1 MDQPDF
7 FSQYLEYTK
16 DSEVPIFFHRWS
28 AIVGLGAYLGRDLY
42 FNHGHFNIYPNMYCM
57 LIGNPGTR
65 KSTAIKVMKSVMKLA
80 GYTTIAA
87 NKTSK
92 EKFMLDLSE
101 GIGSVESDSMTADEM
116 LDKNLW
122 GDSIDSKPPSECFI
136 MADEFNNFIGTG
148 NLEFISLLTELWDY
162 EGSFS
167 NKIKTGKSIH
177 ISNPTISIL
186 GGSTPTSFSTTFPA
200 EIFGQGFFS
209 RLLLIY
215 GEPNG
220 KKITFPTPP
229 TSEATAD
236 IVSALQ
242 RVKIASFGA
251 TTLNSTAKNLLN
263 KIYIEGN
270 CGVGEDVRF
279 ESYYSRRF
287 NHLMKLCII
296 VSAARYAKEITE
308 IDVVHA
314 NTVLTHTEY
323 LMPKALGEFGKA
335 KNSDVSHKIVSIID
349 NAPGV
354 VTFKTLWESLHS
366 DLSQLSELGEL
377 LHNLIAANKIQAV
390 KSGGFLPKRR
400 IVEEVNSDTIDYS
413 FLTREEKD
421 IRK

>member
-1 MDQPDF
+1 MEQRDF
-7 FSQYLEYTK
+7 FSQYLEYTR
-16 DSEVPIFFHRWS
+16 DSEVPVFFHRWS
-28 AIVGLGAYLGRDLY
+28 ALAGIGAYLGRDFY
-42 FNHGHFNIYPNMYCM
+42 FRHGHFSIYPNTYCM

-65 KSTAIKVMKSVMKLA
+65 KSTAIKVMKSVLRLA

-92 EKFMLDLSE
+92 EKFMLDLAE
-101 GIGSVESDSMTADEM
+101 GIGLSEEATQDDILEA
-116 LDKNLW
+116 NLW
-122 GDSIDSKPPSECFI
+122 GNNIESQPPSECFI

-162 EGSFS
+162 EGVFS

-177 ISNPTISIL
+177 IPDPTISIL
-186 GGSTPTSFSTTFPA
+186 GGSTPTSFSTTFPS

-220 KKITFPTPP
+220 KKITFPKPP
-229 TSEATAD
+229 STEATTE

-242 RVKIASFGA
+242 RIKLGSAGMA
-251 TTLNSTAKNLLN
+251 TLHPTAEKLLD
-263 KIYIEGN
+263 KIYRSEDKLT
-270 CGVGEDVRF
+270 DVRF

-287 NHLMKLCII
+287 NHLMKLCLI
-296 VSAARYAKEITE
+296 VTAARCSKEITE
-308 IDVVHA
+308 QDVIHA
-314 NTVLTHTEY
+314 NTILTHTEY

-349 NAPGV
+349 SAPGV

-366 DLSQLSELGEL
+366 DLGQMSELGEL
-377 LHNLIAANKIQAV
+377 LHNLMAANKIQAV
-390 KSGGFLPKRR
+390 KSGGFLPKKKV
-400 IVEEVNSDTIDYS
+400 VEEINSDVIDYS